1 MPTLLLTK
9 DFEGEVGTVNLST
22 HDSGW
27 QYVGDPDRFEVVAAG
42 YARGKSTS
50 DDPNS
55 IASHDYD
62 VPTGVSV
69 RLIADVTRGGVDF
82 VGGAM
87 LFSVYIRAAA
97 RGVDDLT
104 DRLELGIR
112 RVSLGSVQMAAV
124 WYKPT
129 GELPAQVAITSNNVV
144 MNGTQTKRFIWDIIE
159 STGMV
164 RQYVADA
171 FTGENVVLVSE
182 GTGVDASL
190 IAHGAGDRHPGF
202 ATRRAASGLV
212 EFRLQ
217 HLEIYDIADA
227 LPPLAGTPCTHL
239 LEAFDDDRTTVL
251 WAVATDPGHPFPYLD
266 EPEDYAEQSIDVAKG
281 AATIGTVRARVLD
294 KAPAGDQD
302 GGFMVAKLAD
312 AGLPSVSGRR
322 CRWTRFDELG
332 NPIVMIDGPASL
344 PSMDSTY
351 AAFEFVIEDTR
362 ETERKVRCFDD
373 ILPNVDA
380 SEDEAD
386 TDPTTGG
393 VFSGIA
399 WNTQLY

>member
-50 DDPNS
+50 DDPSS

-62 VPTGVSV
+62 VPVGVSLRIV
-69 RLIADVTRGGVDF
+69 ADIGRAGADFPGG
-82 VGGAM
+82 GL
-87 LFSVYIRAAA
+87 LFSAYYRAAA
-97 RGVDDLT
+97 RGTDDQT
-104 DRLELGIR
+104 DRLEIGVR
-112 RVSLGSVQMAAV
+112 RVSLGSVQMAAI

-129 GELPAQVAITSNNVV
+129 GQLPAQVGITSEEVPHAS
-144 MNGTQTKRFIWDIIE
+144 GEIRRYIWDIIE
-159 STGMV
+159 STGAV
-164 RQYVADA
+164 RQYVADET
-171 FTGENVVLVSE
+171 TGENVELVSE

-212 EFRLQ
+212 EFRLY
-217 HLEIYDIADA
+217 HLELYSLDDA
-227 LPPLAGTPCTHL
+227 PPLAGTPCTHL

-281 AATIGTVRARVLD
+281 AATIGTVRARILD

-312 AGLPSVSGRR
+312 AGLPSISGRR

-351 AAFEFVIEDTR
+351 SAFEFVIEDTR